1 VALEAGWALKGSE
14 VRSRDKTLL
23 RPDYFLVGL
32 KEDAPARLVTVECKG
47 SHGRADAQ
55 RTQLAKAS
63 AQVHAVVIGDAK
75 NEGMPPPS
83 LMMATSLASE
93 GGIEMHILDPEGDGV
108 LAIPGERAPS
118 LNVEPEQLNELAG
131 IPIRTLDGRDDT
143 RPGFYIAS
151 EQSEWFSRVLARTS
165 AAGLLAF
172 VGDRAGA
179 RDLLTPRQQDR
190 IGTTYALPGTDVM
203 FDTGI
208 VLAAMQF
215 VGTDHVFRFGPQR
228 MEAFSGM
235 LVGLHQFLRQKDL
248 QGYQT
253 RLPLVLSEWQN
264 RFDRVQGEW
273 GGVITMDTDGAVFG
287 LRRIDAGKR
296 LEQYVGDNAE

>member
-1 VALEAGWALKGSE
+1 
-14 VRSRDKTLL
+14 
-23 RPDYFLVGL
+23 
-32 KEDAPARLVTVECKG
+32 
-47 SHGRADAQ
+47 
-55 RTQLAKAS
+55 
-63 AQVHAVVIGDAK
+63 
-75 NEGMPPPS
+75 
-83 LMMATSLASE
+83 
-93 GGIEMHILDPEGDGV
+93 
-108 LAIPGERAPS
+108 
-118 LNVEPEQLNELAG
+118 
-131 IPIRTLDGRDDT
+131 
-143 RPGFYIAS
+143 
-151 EQSEWFSRVLARTS
+151 
-165 AAGLLAF
+165 
-172 VGDRAGA
+172 
-179 RDLLTPRQQDR
+179 
-190 IGTTYALPGTDVM
+190 M